1 MKKKYQDVNVKKIV
15 VTEVMKLEIE
25 LNVTA
30 NEIGKREKLVLKEK
44 GKKLNHENDPDQ
56 GKMIRFN

>member
-1 MKKKYQDVNVKKIV
+1 MKKKYLDVNVKKIV

-30 NEIGKREKLVLKEK
+30 NEIEKRGKLVLKEK
-44 GKKLNHENDPDQ
+44 GRKSNHENDPDQ
-56 GKMIRFN
+56 GKIIRFI